1 MTGGTVIVGASLAGL
16 RTAQHL
22 RALGYADPVTL
33 VGAEPHLPYDRPPLS
48 KQVLLGEWPAS
59 RTHLVTEGQL
69 AELRVDA
76 RLGAAATGLDRDRR
90 LVTLAD
96 GGLVPYDF
104 LVVATGSRPRELPAP
119 NGGPHVHTLRTL
131 DDARLIAAR
140 LGPGRRLVVIGA
152 GFIGCEVACA
162 AVARGTT
169 VTLVSREPAL
179 LPQFGPDVSSYLA
192 RLHRDAGVRLL
203 LDAHVRSVGPAGG
216 DAASVVLAD
225 GTALDADVVVVGI
238 GGVPNVEW
246 LAGSGLAGPDGV
258 PVSPHGQTAD
268 PAVLALGDVAAWP
281 GPAGRGRRR
290 SEHWSHAVEQA
301 KTVARVLV
309 EGASFDPGT
318 FVPYAWSDQ
327 YGHKLQTVGEVPAR
341 PGRIVSDNWHPTD
354 GRRHCLYLDDRGEVV
369 GGLFV
374 DDPRGAGQLRRALQR
389 AGAPSGPGAHD
400 LRPAPA

>member
-90 LVTLAD
+90 LLTLAD
-96 GGLVPYDF
+96 GGLIPYDF

-203 LDAHVRSVGPAGG
+203 LDAHVRSVGPAG
-216 DAASVVLAD
+216 
-225 GTALDADVVVVGI
+225 
-238 GGVPNVEW
+238 
-246 LAGSGLAGPDGV
+246 
-258 PVSPHGQTAD
+258 
-268 PAVLALGDVAAWP
+268 
-281 GPAGRGRRR
+281 
-290 SEHWSHAVEQA
+290 
-301 KTVARVLV
+301 
-309 EGASFDPGT
+309 
-318 FVPYAWSDQ
+318 
-327 YGHKLQTVGEVPAR
+327 
-341 PGRIVSDNWHPTD
+341 
-354 GRRHCLYLDDRGEVV
+354 
-369 GGLFV
+369 
-374 DDPRGAGQLRRALQR
+374 
-389 AGAPSGPGAHD
+389 
-400 LRPAPA
+400 